1 MTKAPNDEPQSQSLS
16 RTSASRR
23 RTLSIIL
30 TRIIVPCW
38 VLAGVI
44 FKLSHA
50 TPTNLPPTII
60 QLGVKTMGIDAHWLL
75 ATLLVLELFAVA
87 VMFFFTRWA
96 RPMAVFMLVAFC
108 LILLAEIF
116 QGNVTSCGCF
126 GTLPIPPWVMLIIDG
141 SLLAGVLLTW
151 QRSEAVDNNAYLLAF
166 VMACFVLVAGFT
178 YIRILGVK
186 SANQRVVTITEPNN
200 ETSDVSNP
208 SQTDIENGNSI
219 PTNQSTVTEIQLPSF
234 YYIDDPNA
242 WVGQSFRSIDLYK
255 YMKEKPKDLDK
266 GKRYVVFYRK
276 TCDHCEELIYDHFY
290 GEPVVPSTLVA
301 FPEDSNG
308 YATVGLWDMPCDGCE
323 LLELPVGPDW
333 AIEPPLVIALNNG
346 KIVCVSEAEESYEPQ
361 CLPWHVEAGLIEP
374 PN

>member
-151 QRSEAVDNNAYLLAF
+151 QRSEAVDSNAYLLAF

-186 SANQRVVTITEPNN
+186 CQ
-200 ETSDVSNP
+200 
-208 SQTDIENGNSI
+208 
-219 PTNQSTVTEIQLPSF
+219 PTCGD
-234 YYIDDPNA
+234 YYRA
-242 WVGQSFRSIDLYK
+242 Q
-255 YMKEKPKDLDK
+255 
-266 GKRYVVFYRK
+266 
-276 TCDHCEELIYDHFY
+276 
-290 GEPVVPSTLVA
+290 
-301 FPEDSNG
+301 
-308 YATVGLWDMPCDGCE
+308 
-323 LLELPVGPDW
+323 
-333 AIEPPLVIALNNG
+333 
-346 KIVCVSEAEESYEPQ
+346 
-361 CLPWHVEAGLIEP
+361 
-374 PN
+374 